1 MSQLDMESLLHYEH
15 HLAACYEAE
24 YLLELSM
31 RREHIS
37 EGTAS
42 SWGDYDDSSE
52 VRATTY
58 HPYSSSPSFLLS
70 NSGVEEMETENNL
83 TPNFRTSRLKPN
95 ESDSLFFNSSL
106 HHHSSNP
113 SSEPSLSSLPL
124 QPSQTLPPIA
134 PLPATHVVCGKRGM
148 VDETE
153 PLRKKMCLQRPEL

>member
-1 MSQLDMESLLHYEH
+1 MESLLHYEH

-58 HPYSSSPSFLLS
+58 HPYSSSPSFLLNS
-70 NSGVEEMETENNL
+70 SGVEEMETNPIPNL
-83 TPNFRTSRLKPN
+83 QTSRLKPN
-95 ESDSLFFNSSL
+95 ESDSLFSNSSL
-106 HHHSSNP
+106 HLRSSNP

-134 PLPATHVVCGKRGM
+134 PLSATHVVSGKRGM